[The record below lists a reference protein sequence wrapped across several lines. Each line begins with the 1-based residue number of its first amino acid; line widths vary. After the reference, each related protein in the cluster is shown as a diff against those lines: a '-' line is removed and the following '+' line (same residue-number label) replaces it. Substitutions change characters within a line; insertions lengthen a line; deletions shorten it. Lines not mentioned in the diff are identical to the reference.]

1 MVWKG
6 AIMAQLRCY
15 FSIFVKEWRKATK
28 NLNQKNR
35 LSGRDSNRAP
45 PKWKHQRWELDC
57 VRFSA
62 PYQST
67 TVKKS
72 AEHWMAVSVP
82 SQSKAFE
89 IIRHTE
95 ENRTWTER
103 RDSIYKKK
111 YVCDLLNRWLKV
123 SVGVSS
129 GHLATAS
136 IYTTSEECTMTFT
149 SAYFVRTLHWLHF
162 SR

>member
-1 MVWKG
+1 MLF
-6 AIMAQLRCY
+6 QLFPDR
-15 FSIFVKEWRKATK
+15 WRKATE
-28 NLNQKNR
+28 NLNPKNR
-35 LSGRDSNRAP
+35 LSGRDSNPSP
-45 PKWKHQRWELDC
+45 PKWKHQRWKLDC
-57 VRFSA
+57 FRFSA

-67 TVKKS
+67 TVENS
-72 AEHWMAVSVP
+72 AEHWMAGSVTP
-82 SQSKAFE
+82 QSRAFE
-89 IIRHTE
+89 IVRHTE
-95 ENRTWTER
+95 ETRTWTDR

-111 YVCDLLNRWLKV
+111 YVRDLLNRWLKV

-149 SAYFVRTLHWLHF
+149 SASFIRALHWLHF